1 MHRGLGRIIVTV
13 WLLSWQGMDSLA
25 LEPPPVRVGIRNDL
39 KIPVLISGLSQGA
52 GGSIRL
58 VSGETVWERLPAQ
71 TRRLIGIRDA
81 QTGRILLQTLL
92 VVPDQGTI
100 LYSIQLWPGGTNVV
114 LLPYN
119 LP

>member
-1 MHRGLGRIIVTV
+1 MYRDLARIIVIV
-13 WLLSWQGMDSLA
+13 WLLSGQGTDSLA

-71 TRRLIGIRDA
+71 TRRPILIRDA
-81 QTGRILLQTLL
+81 QTGRILSQTLL
-92 VVPDQGTI
+92 VAPDQGMI
-100 LYSIQLWPGGTNVV
+100 LYSIQLRPGSTNVV